1 MADNIS
7 DELSR
12 NAENFMRLNEELD
25 RLIGNYSATRKNT
38 SGLSDAAKDL
48 AQILEK
54 TAQAEKRKTEESKQ
68 ANQAALRNLKQSGA
82 EFLAASKSYAEGV
95 GKYGQVFVEAGDAV
109 KNVTSVFGPLGKI
122 VGYATQL
129 LGKFV
134 GEALKYNDVLYKNYT
149 IMGQLG
155 ASANISS
162 KDLLKLANN
171 ANFTS
176 ENLEFF
182 SKTATGLGS
191 TLVGL
196 GGSASGGI
204 KAFSELAESSDGLIA
219 QFTRMGFSQEEVLEM
234 QAKYADQVVKTGG
247 AIGKTPRE
255 LAVASREY
263 ISNLQILGELT
274 GIDVKKQQEAMD
286 LALANENFNAYIADL
301 ERQRAETT
309 DKAEKE
315 RLANI
320 ITSTKQ
326 YAAYIQATDDARTAT
341 AKLEIISNK
350 TGEIYTAN
358 SAHLLTQNFEIEKIT
373 NTLKSGKFNAGL
385 QAIQTDMS
393 ETSKVVKNTRASY
406 GEALYSMG
414 PASKALMEIV
424 GYNIKASEKAALAD
438 KLAGMTEEQRENY
451 LKKIIEKQ
459 RRIEQTSK
467 DAIVETEADRRQAE
481 IQQRKL
487 EDTRNEMISELTS
500 GFLQTFFRVMKQITE
515 TFTKFL
521 EFLSPY
527 VTKFSQTLNNWNTKI
542 QESITKLLSFLPESI
557 RPTAAS
563 QATAGA
569 GFDMKRYLQA
579 TALVESGG
587 RPAAAA
593 PTSSARGMFQFTE
606 GTWKETVREMGK
618 GYTLQDR
625 FDPVKSAEVMSYFTQ
640 KQKGMLEKD
649 LGGPAS
655 SADVYMAHFLGIGGA
670 SKFLREM
677 RQNPTAVAAA
687 QFGKEASANPS
698 IFYDG
703 TRPRTFSEVYALMAS
718 KIGGAEKAV
727 ETGKWGGRDLPEAVK
742 GIQAQLGGIFDGP
755 KTGYP
760 VTMHGREIVAPLDAN
775 SILAQLA
782 QTPAADVKTSL
793 QNQNM
798 ASSEMVSVLVDKLN
812 TMIDKLDNSN
822 DIQTQILTYARV

>member
-176 ENLEFF
+176 GNLEFF

-459 RRIEQTSK
+459 RTLEQTGK

-481 IQQRKL
+481 IQRKKL

-500 GFLQTFFRVMKQITE
+500 GFLQTLFKIMKEVTE
-515 TFTKFL
+515 TFDKFL
-521 EFLSPY
+521 RFLTPY
-527 VTKFSQTLNNWNTKI
+527 VEKFTKTLNGWI
-542 QESITKLLSFLPESI
+542 ESIKDSIGKLGDWIRSFIPERFRTETGTTGSGTGGTPRESAESFLGRKISEKEYDALIRATHAEAGAKTNKEEIALIMGTILNRARAKGGDQSI
-557 RPTAAS
+557 LDVLNAPRQFQAVTGTAAAPGPSGQYRAGPGEERLRAIEQATSTLLPLVSRRQVDFTAAS
-563 QATAGA
+563 
-569 GFDMKRYLQA
+569 
-579 TALVESGG
+579 
-587 RPAAAA
+587 PAAYGPGTNIKYLEEMKKGQHVIHGGTIFRGEGFVKQPGAA
-593 PTSSARGMFQFTE
+593 
-606 GTWKETVREMGK
+606 
-618 GYTLQDR
+618 
-625 FDPVKSAEVMSYFTQ
+625 
-640 KQKGMLEKD
+640 
-649 LGGPAS
+649 
-655 SADVYMAHFLGIGGA
+655 
-670 SKFLREM
+670 
-677 RQNPTAVAAA
+677 
-687 QFGKEASANPS
+687 
-698 IFYDG
+698 
-703 TRPRTFSEVYALMAS
+703 
-718 KIGGAEKAV
+718 
-727 ETGKWGGRDLPEAVK
+727 
-742 GIQAQLGGIFDGP
+742 LGGIFDGP

-782 QTPAADVKTSL
+782 QTPATDVKTSL